1 MFIRKRKLEG
11 SNVFAH
17 PTRLRGG
24 GPDAN
29 PVQIDYYVA
38 GLPRI
43 SGPGGDGFTAVP
55 DESWKAI
62 ASLALFVAAVALMVA
77 IVAVIV
83 AVRG

>member
-29 PVQIDYYVA
+29 PVLIDYYVA
-38 GLPRI
+38 GLPRNTA
-43 SGPGGDGFTAVP
+43 PGGGVSTVVP